1 MLRRS
6 GLVAAIATTLA
17 AVFASIAAADGTW
30 SATGTLPAGSVATT
44 YAQVLSPPGGGTL
57 LWQWQNRSP
66 VLVPISPAGALG
78 APQLFP
84 ADASNDASGKPVHA
98 YFLPNGDA
106 LFSYEPFNSSALHLV
121 YRFASGTFGPVFR
134 APSTPLLRALAV
146 RSGQVLLVE
155 DSEGANPVLSAHTLS
170 IGVDGRLTAN
180 ADAVPIYRSPG
191 SDTFG
196 THINYV
202 GAAISADG
210 SADVV
215 AFVDHTS
222 MPTGFEV
229 IDMQRASDALG
240 GGWSPARSLSA
251 AVDPEHDAGR
261 ASTFPGA
268 SGAVTD
274 PMAVAPGGRAIL
286 EFEAGTLNAGRS
298 VATSGN
304 IYALVREP
312 SGTFNQPQLANAT
325 PPDRAGGTASYV
337 QVAAGGDGTLAI
349 ASNFMSCADS
359 NFTTLSFTPIIASVA
374 APGRELAGVP
384 VPGGESTAQTRVS
397 PTSLGAG
404 GGQAIIG
411 LTTQTNT
418 GSSLPLNG
426 CGSYDTSRRSG
437 TLGDGAVITG
447 GSDETVS
454 TTFANLPWPEG
465 RPPQVRVDAAG
476 LDAAGNAAVA
486 GSLATSRGIEYAAF
500 AARPRSSGPGPDP
513 GSGSGPGPGPG
524 PGAGPGRGTVRV
536 GSPSMSTD
544 SLTVRVTCA
553 GPAGTSCTGSAT
565 LTVKETLV
573 AGRIKAV
580 SAKAKPRRS
589 RRRTKTVTIGKA
601 TFNVAA
607 GKSVSVTVSLNAAG
621 KALHKKFAKL
631 PATLT
636 IRVSGTTKTSHVRFP
651 KPPPKKK
658 PTKKK

>member
-1 MLRRS
+1 MLRRC

-17 AVFASIAAADGTW
+17 VVFASSATADGTW
-30 SATGTLPAGSVATT
+30 SATGTLPAGSAATT
-44 YAQVLSPPGGGTL
+44 YAQVLAPPGGGTL
-57 LWQWQNRSP
+57 LWQWQSNRP

-78 APQLFP
+78 APQPFP
-84 ADASNDASGKPVHA
+84 TDASNGATGKPGHA

-106 LFSYEPFNSSALHLV
+106 LLSYEPFNSSALHLV
-121 YRFASGTFGPVFR
+121 YRFANGTFGPVFR
-134 APSTPLLRALAV
+134 APSTPVLRALAV

-170 IGVDGRLTAN
+170 IGADGTLTAN
-180 ADAVPIYRSPG
+180 ADTVAIYRSPL

-196 THINYV
+196 THVNYV
-202 GAAISADG
+202 GAAIGADG

-215 AFVDHTS
+215 AFVGHTS
-222 MPTGFEV
+222 MPAGNEV
-229 IDMQRASDALG
+229 VDVQRASDAGG

-251 AVDPEHDAGR
+251 SVDPEHVAGGG
-261 ASTFPGA
+261 STFVGSNGA
-268 SGAVTD
+268 PTAD

-286 EFEAGTLNAGRS
+286 EFTVDPSDPGRNYK
-298 VATSGN
+298 TSGT

-312 SGTFNQPQLANAT
+312 GGTFGAPQLTSAT
-325 PPDRAGGTASYV
+325 PPNRAGVASYV

-359 NFTTLSFTPIIASVA
+359 NFTTLSYTPVVASVA
-374 APGRELAGVP
+374 APGSGLAAVP
-384 VPGGESTAQTRVS
+384 VPGGDSTAQTRVT

-404 GGQAIIG
+404 AGRAIVG
-411 LTTQTNT
+411 LTTKTNT
-418 GSSLPLNG
+418 GASLPLNG
-426 CGSYDTSRRSG
+426 CGSYSTGGQSG

-447 GSDETVS
+447 GPDGTDVA
-454 TTFANLPWPEG
+454 TFANLPWPEG
-465 RPPQVRVDAAG
+465 RPPAVRVDAAG

-500 AARPRSSGPGPDP
+500 AARPRPRPRS
-513 GSGSGPGPGPG
+513 SGPGPGPG
-524 PGAGPGRGTVRV
+524 PGPAPGPGVGRSTLRI
-536 GSPSMSTD
+536 GSPSISTD
-544 SLTVRVTCA
+544 SLTLRVSCT

-573 AGRIKAV
+573 AGRVTAV
-580 SAKAKPRRS
+580 SAKAKS
-589 RRRTKTVTIGKA
+589 RRRARAKTVTIGKA
-601 TFNVAA
+601 TFRAAA
-607 GKSVSVTVSLNAAG
+607 GKSVPVTVSLNSAG

-651 KPPPKKK
+651 RPPPKKK
-658 PTKKK
+658 PTKHK

>member
-1 MLRRS
+1 MLRRC

-17 AVFASIAAADGTW
+17 TVAASSAVADGTW
-30 SATGTLPAGSVATT
+30 SATGTLPAGSSAAT

-57 LWQWQNRSP
+57 LWQWQDRRP

-78 APQLFP
+78 APQPFP

-106 LFSYEPFNSSALHLV
+106 LFSWEPFNSSAPRLV
-121 YRFASGTFGPVFR
+121 YRFANGTFGPVFR
-134 APSTPLLRALAV
+134 VPSTPTLRALAV

-170 IGVDGRLTAN
+170 IGGDGRLTAN
-180 ADAVPIYRSPG
+180 PDTVPIYRSPL

-196 THINYV
+196 THIDYV
-202 GAAISADG
+202 GAAIGADG

-222 MPTGFEV
+222 MPTGNEV
-229 IDMQRASDALG
+229 VDVQRAPDAVG

-251 AVDPEHDAGR
+251 AVDPEHVVGR
-261 ASTFPGA
+261 GSTFVGSNGA
-268 SGAVTD
+268 PVAD
-274 PMAVAPGGRAIL
+274 PLAVAPGGRAIL
-286 EFEAGTLNAGRS
+286 EFAVDPSDPGRNFN
-298 VATSGN
+298 TSGT

-312 SGTFNQPQLANAT
+312 GGSFGPPQLTSAT
-325 PPDRAGGTASYV
+325 PPNRVGVTAYV

-359 NFTTLSFTPIIASVA
+359 SFTTLSYTPIVASVA
-374 APGRELAGVP
+374 APGSGLAAVP
-384 VPGGESTAQTRVS
+384 VPGGDSTAQTRVT

-404 GGQAIIG
+404 AGRAIVG
-411 LTTQTNT
+411 LTTKTNT
-418 GSSLPLNG
+418 GSVLPLNG
-426 CGSYDTSRRSG
+426 CGVYSTSGQSG

-447 GSDETVS
+447 GSDGTDVA
-454 TTFANLPWPEG
+454 TFANLPWPEG
-465 RPPQVRVDAAG
+465 RPPTVRVDAAG

-500 AARPRSSGPGPDP
+500 AARPRSSGPGPGP
-513 GSGSGPGPGPG
+513 APSPGPGPDPGPG
-524 PGAGPGRGTVRV
+524 PGASRNSVRID
-536 GSPSMSTD
+536 SPSVSTD
-544 SLTVRVTCA
+544 SLTVRVSCT
-553 GPAGTSCTGSAT
+553 GPVGTSCSGSAT

-580 SAKAKPRRS
+580 SAKAKS
-589 RRRTKTVTIGKA
+589 RRRARTKTVTIGKA
-601 TFNVAA
+601 TFRVAA
-607 GKSVSVTVSLNAAG
+607 GKSVRVTVSLNAAG

-636 IRVSGTTKTSHVRFP
+636 IRVSGTTKKSPVQFP
-651 KPPPKKK
+651 RPPPKKK
-658 PTKKK
+658 PTKSR

>member
-17 AVFASIAAADGTW
+17 VVSASSAVADGTW
-30 SATGTLPAGSVATT
+30 SATATLPAGSSATT

-57 LWQWQNRSP
+57 LWQWQDRRP

-78 APQLFP
+78 TPQPFP
-84 ADASNDASGKPVHA
+84 TDARNDASGKPAHA

-121 YRFASGTFGPVFR
+121 YRFANGTFGPVF
-134 APSTPLLRALAV
+134 AVPNTPLLRALAV

-155 DSEGANPVLSAHTLS
+155 DSEGANPVLSAHTMS

-180 ADAVPIYRSPG
+180 ADAVAIYRSPL

-210 SADVV
+210 TADVV
-215 AFVDHTS
+215 AFVDHSS

-229 IDMQRASDALG
+229 VDVQRAPDAAG

-251 AVDPEHDAGR
+251 SVDPEHVADGGP
-261 ASTFPGA
+261 TFVGSNGA
-268 SGAVTD
+268 PTAD
-274 PMAVAPGGRAIL
+274 PIAVAPGGRAIL
-286 EFEAGTLNAGRS
+286 GFTVDPSDPGRNFN
-298 VATSGN
+298 TSGA

-312 SGTFNQPQLANAT
+312 GGTFGAPQLTSAT
-325 PPDRAGGTASYV
+325 PPNRAGVASYV

-359 NFTTLSFTPIIASVA
+359 NFTTLSYTPVVASVA
-374 APGRELAGVP
+374 APGSGLAAVP
-384 VPGGESTAQTRVS
+384 VPGGDSTAQTRVT

-404 GGQAIIG
+404 AGRAIVG
-411 LTTQTNT
+411 LTTKTNT
-418 GSSLPLNG
+418 GSVLPLNG
-426 CGSYDTSRRSG
+426 CGSYSTSGQSG

-447 GSDETVS
+447 GPDGTDVA
-454 TTFANLPWPEG
+454 TFANLPWPEG
-465 RPPQVRVDAAG
+465 RPPTVRVDAAG

-486 GSLATSRGIEYAAF
+486 GSLGTSRGIEYAAF
-500 AARPRSSGPGPDP
+500 AARPRSSGPGP
-513 GSGSGPGPGPG
+513 GPGPG
-524 PGAGPGRGTVRV
+524 PGARNAARI
-536 GSPSMSTD
+536 GSPTMSTD
-544 SLTVRVTCA
+544 SLTVRVTCT
-553 GPAGTSCTGSAT
+553 GPVGSSCTGSAI
-565 LTVKETLV
+565 LTVRETLV
-573 AGRIKAV
+573 AGRVKAV
-580 SAKAKPRRS
+580 SAKAKPRR
-589 RRRTKTVTIGKA
+589 RRARSKTVTIGKA
-601 TFNVAA
+601 TFRIAA
-607 GKSVSVTVSLNAAG
+607 GKSTRVTVSLNSAG

-636 IRVSGTTKTSHVRFP
+636 IRVSGTTKKSHVRFP
-651 KPPPKKK
+651 RPPPKKK
-658 PTKKK
+658 PAKKK